1 MDPSTASRAPSTFL
15 ASATAS
21 TGRSS
26 ALLGTQPQYEHSPPT
41 SSRSTTATD
50 SPAARLRSVTFCPTG
65 PAPITMTSYV
75 SSIVGFLPLD
85 YRKVVDRGDKLGA
98 WRGRRRVSG
107 GRDMEFRELAAFV
120 AIVEEGGLSA
130 ASRRLHISQPALSQ
144 TVNNLERELAVKLL
158 VRSSTGV
165 QPTEA
170 GITLLAEARAVLA
183 RRDQALATMA
193 ELTTDGGSVIRLGI
207 PLELDPDVL
216 PRALARFT
224 AKFPETR
231 VVPRQLSTAAQFA
244 ALRDDTLDVG
254 LVRERPAGPE
264 FDAMLVSR
272 ENLGIL
278 IASDV
283 ADELVGPDGV
293 RLDALH
299 GLKWVG
305 FPRTGSPAWFDELTS
320 ILRSHG
326 VDIGPPVP
334 EDLELIVAMKFASV
348 SSGHAFALAPPRR
361 LDQLPEA
368 VAWAPLVGNPLVRR
382 TWAVWLASSR
392 RRDVGHFV
400 TTFDSPDD
408 G

>member
-1 MDPSTASRAPSTFL
+1 
-15 ASATAS
+15 
-21 TGRSS
+21 
-26 ALLGTQPQYEHSPPT
+26 
-41 SSRSTTATD
+41 
-50 SPAARLRSVTFCPTG
+50 V
-65 PAPITMTSYV
+65 
-75 SSIVGFLPLD
+75 
-85 YRKVVDRGDKLGA
+85 
-98 WRGRRRVSG
+98 
-107 GRDMEFRELAAFV
+107 EFRELAAFV

-193 ELTTDGGSVIRLGI
+193 ELSTDGGSVIRLGI

-224 AKFPETR
+224 AKFPEIR
-231 VVPRQLSTAAQFA
+231 VVPRQLSTTAQFA
-244 ALRDDTLDVG
+244 ALRDDSIDIG

-278 IASDV
+278 IASDL
-283 ADELVGPDGV
+283 ADELIGPDGV
-293 RLDALH
+293 RLDALRR
-299 GLKWVG
+299 LKWVG
-305 FPRTGSPAWFDELTS
+305 FPRTNSPAWFDELTS

-326 VDIGPPVP
+326 IDIGPPVP

-348 SSGHAFALAPPRR
+348 SSGDAFTLSPPRR
-361 LDQLPEA
+361 LDQLPGA
-368 VAWAPLVGNPLVRR
+368 VVWAPLVGNPLVRR
-382 TWAVWLASSR
+382 TWAVWSASSR
-392 RRDVGHFV
+392 RRDVGHFM

>member
-1 MDPSTASRAPSTFL
+1 
-15 ASATAS
+15 
-21 TGRSS
+21 
-26 ALLGTQPQYEHSPPT
+26 
-41 SSRSTTATD
+41 
-50 SPAARLRSVTFCPTG
+50 
-65 PAPITMTSYV
+65 
-75 SSIVGFLPLD
+75 
-85 YRKVVDRGDKLGA
+85 
-98 WRGRRRVSG
+98 
-107 GRDMEFRELAAFV
+107 MEFRELAAFV

-158 VRSSTGV
+158 VRSSTGA

-170 GITLLAEARAVLA
+170 GMSFLAEARAMLA

-193 ELTTDGGSVIRLGI
+193 ELTTDSGGIIRLGI

-216 PRALARFT
+216 PRALALFT
-224 AKFPETR
+224 AKYPETR
-231 VVPRQLSTAAQFA
+231 VVPRQLSTAAQFL
-244 ALRDDTLDVG
+244 ALRDDTLDVA
-254 LVRERPAGPE
+254 LVRERLAGPE

-272 ENLGIL
+272 ENLGVL
-278 IASDV
+278 IASDLS
-283 ADELVGPDGV
+283 DDLVGPDGV
-293 RLDALH
+293 QLDALQ

-305 FPRTGSPAWFDELTS
+305 FPRAGSPAWFDELTS

-326 VDIGPPVP
+326 IDVGPPVP
-334 EDLELIVAMKFASV
+334 EDLELVVAMKFAAV
-348 SSGHAFALAPPRR
+348 SSGHAFALSPRRR

-382 TWAVWLASSR
+382 TWAVWLARSR

>member
-1 MDPSTASRAPSTFL
+1 
-15 ASATAS
+15 
-21 TGRSS
+21 
-26 ALLGTQPQYEHSPPT
+26 
-41 SSRSTTATD
+41 
-50 SPAARLRSVTFCPTG
+50 
-65 PAPITMTSYV
+65 
-75 SSIVGFLPLD
+75 
-85 YRKVVDRGDKLGA
+85 
-98 WRGRRRVSG
+98 
-107 GRDMEFRELAAFV
+107 MEFRELAAFV

-130 ASRRLHISQPALSQ
+130 ASRRLHVSQPALSQ

-165 QPTEA
+165 HPTEA
-170 GITLLAEARAVLA
+170 GRTLLAEARAVLA
-183 RRDQALATMA
+183 RRDQALATLA
-193 ELTTDGGSVIRLGI
+193 ELTTDDASVIRLGV

-224 AKFPETR
+224 AKYPDTR

-254 LVRERPAGPE
+254 LVRERPASPE

-278 IASDV
+278 ISADL
-283 ADELVGPDGV
+283 ADELVGPGGV
-293 RLDALH
+293 QLDALH

-305 FPRTGSPAWFDELTS
+305 FPRSGSPAWFDELTS

-326 VDIGPPVP
+326 IDLGPPVP
-334 EDLELIVAMKFASV
+334 EDLELITAMKFASV
-348 SSGHAFALAPPRR
+348 SSGHAFTLAPPRR
-361 LDQLPEA
+361 TYQLPEA
-368 VAWAPLVGNPLVRR
+368 VAFAPLAGSPLVRR

-400 TTFDSPDD
+400 TAFDSPDE

>member
-1 MDPSTASRAPSTFL
+1 
-15 ASATAS
+15 
-21 TGRSS
+21 
-26 ALLGTQPQYEHSPPT
+26 
-41 SSRSTTATD
+41 
-50 SPAARLRSVTFCPTG
+50 
-65 PAPITMTSYV
+65 
-75 SSIVGFLPLD
+75 
-85 YRKVVDRGDKLGA
+85 
-98 WRGRRRVSG
+98 
-107 GRDMEFRELAAFV
+107 MEFRELAAFV

-130 ASRRLHISQPALSQ
+130 ASRRLHVSQPALSQ

-165 QPTEA
+165 QPTDA
-170 GITLLAEARAVLA
+170 GMTLVAEARAVLA

-193 ELTTDGGSVIRLGI
+193 ELTTDGDSVIRLGV

-224 AKFPETR
+224 AKFPEAR
-231 VVPRQLSTAAQFA
+231 VVPRQLSTTAQFA

-278 IASDV
+278 IASD
-283 ADELVGPDGV
+283 AAEELVGPDGV
-293 RLDALH
+293 QLDALR

-305 FPRTGSPAWFDELTS
+305 FPRAGSPAWFDELTS

-326 VDIGPPVP
+326 IDVGLPVP
-334 EDLELIVAMKFASV
+334 DDLELIAAMKFASV
-348 SSGHAFALAPPRR
+348 SSGDAFALSPPRGP
-361 LDQLPEA
+361 DQVPEA
-368 VAWAPLVGNPLVRR
+368 VALAPLVGNPLVRR

-392 RRDVGHFV
+392 RRDVGQFI
-400 TTFDSPDD
+400 TTFDNPDD

>member
-1 MDPSTASRAPSTFL
+1 
-15 ASATAS
+15 
-21 TGRSS
+21 
-26 ALLGTQPQYEHSPPT
+26 
-41 SSRSTTATD
+41 
-50 SPAARLRSVTFCPTG
+50 
-65 PAPITMTSYV
+65 
-75 SSIVGFLPLD
+75 
-85 YRKVVDRGDKLGA
+85 
-98 WRGRRRVSG
+98 
-107 GRDMEFRELAAFV
+107 MEFRELAAFV

-130 ASRRLHISQPALSQ
+130 ASRRLHVSQPALSQ

-170 GITLLAEARAVLA
+170 GSMLLAEARAVIA

-193 ELTTDGGSVIRLGI
+193 ELITEGGSVVRLGI

-216 PRALARFT
+216 PRALARFS

-231 VVPRQLSTAAQFA
+231 VVPRQLSTAAQVA
-244 ALRDDTLDVG
+244 ALRDETLDVG
-254 LVRERPAGPE
+254 LVRERPAGPG

-278 IASDV
+278 VSSDM
-283 ADELVGPDGV
+283 ADALVGPDGV
-293 RLDALH
+293 QLDALH

-305 FPRTGSPAWFDELTS
+305 FPRAGSPAWYDELTS

-326 VDIGPPVP
+326 VDVGPPVP
-334 EDLELIVAMKFASV
+334 EDLELITAVKFASV
-348 SSGHAFALAPPRR
+348 SSGHAFALAPPPR
-361 LDQLPEA
+361 LDQLPET
-368 VAWAPLVGNPLVRR
+368 VAFAPLVGNPLVRR
-382 TWAVWLASSR
+382 TWAVWQASSR
-392 RRDVGHFV
+392 RRDVGHFI

>member
-1 MDPSTASRAPSTFL
+1 
-15 ASATAS
+15 
-21 TGRSS
+21 
-26 ALLGTQPQYEHSPPT
+26 
-41 SSRSTTATD
+41 
-50 SPAARLRSVTFCPTG
+50 V
-65 PAPITMTSYV
+65 
-75 SSIVGFLPLD
+75 
-85 YRKVVDRGDKLGA
+85 
-98 WRGRRRVSG
+98 
-107 GRDMEFRELAAFV
+107 EFRELAAFV

-144 TVNNLERELAVKLL
+144 TVNNLERELALKLL

-170 GITLLAEARAVLA
+170 GITLLAEARALLA

-193 ELTTDGGSVIRLGI
+193 ELSTDGGSVIRLGI

-216 PRALARFT
+216 PRALARFN
-224 AKFPETR
+224 AKFPEAK
-231 VVPRQLSTAAQFA
+231 VVPRQLSTAAQLA
-244 ALRDDTLDVG
+244 ALRDDGLDVG

-278 IASDV
+278 IASDA
-283 ADELVGPDGV
+283 ADELVGPGGV

-305 FPRTGSPAWFDELTS
+305 FPRSNSPAWFDELTS

-326 VDIGPPVP
+326 IDIGPPVP

-348 SSGHAFALAPPRR
+348 SSGSTFALSPPRR
-361 LDQLPEA
+361 LDQLPAA
-368 VAWAPLVGNPLVRR
+368 VVWAPLVGNPLVRR
-382 TWAVWLASSR
+382 TWAVWPASSR
-392 RRDVGHFV
+392 RRDVGHFI
-400 TTFDSPDD
+400 TTFDVPEN

>member
-1 MDPSTASRAPSTFL
+1 
-15 ASATAS
+15 
-21 TGRSS
+21 
-26 ALLGTQPQYEHSPPT
+26 
-41 SSRSTTATD
+41 
-50 SPAARLRSVTFCPTG
+50 
-65 PAPITMTSYV
+65 
-75 SSIVGFLPLD
+75 
-85 YRKVVDRGDKLGA
+85 
-98 WRGRRRVSG
+98 
-107 GRDMEFRELAAFV
+107 MEFRELTAFV

-144 TVNNLERELAVKLL
+144 TMNNLERELAVKLL

-170 GITLLAEARAVLA
+170 GTTFLVEARAVLA

-193 ELTTDGGSVIRLGI
+193 ALTADGGSVIRLGV

-224 AKFPETR
+224 AKFPEAR
-231 VVPRQLSTAAQFA
+231 VVPRQLSTAAQFV

-278 IASDV
+278 IPSDV

-293 RLDALH
+293 QLDALH
-299 GLKWVG
+299 GLKWIG
-305 FPRTGSPAWFDELTS
+305 FPRSGSPAWFDELTS
-320 ILRSHG
+320 IFRSHG
-326 VDIGPPVP
+326 IDVGPSVP
-334 EDLELIVAMKFASV
+334 DDLELIVAMKFASV

-382 TWAVWLASSR
+382 TWVVWPANSR
-392 RRDVGHFV
+392 RRDVGHFI
-400 TTFDSPDD
+400 TMFDTPDD
-408 G
+408 V